1 MSNGRVC
8 CLLGV
13 CCRRAKQV
21 AAWKTVFVEAGVPP
35 AQAEK
40 AANAAAS
47 EIEAMGDLEAAVKN
61 MKAAHPGPP
70 ED

>member
-21 AAWKTVFVEAGVPP
+21 AAWKAVFVEAGLPS
-35 AQAEK
+35 AQAET
-40 AANAAAS
+40 AASAAAS
-47 EIEAMGDLEAAVKN
+47 EIAAVGDLESAVKN